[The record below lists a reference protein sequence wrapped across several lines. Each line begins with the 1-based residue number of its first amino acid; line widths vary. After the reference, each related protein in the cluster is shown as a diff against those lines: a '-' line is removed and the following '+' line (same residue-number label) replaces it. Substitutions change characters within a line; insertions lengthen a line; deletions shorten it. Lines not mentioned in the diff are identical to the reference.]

1 MEPRQVFDLM
11 SPEAMRD
18 PHPILHRMRREDPV
32 HWAEALHVWILTRY
46 EDVTSALREPRLS
59 AQRADRVALQGR
71 RGGDPAVMKDFVRVM
86 RDMMMMK
93 DGAEHTRL
101 RRLGNR
107 GFTTATLDSLRPTI
121 QRITDDLLD
130 RVEPTGRMDII
141 QDLSAL
147 LPSTLIAEMF
157 RVPEEDRPN
166 LQQWSE
172 DIMHFVSVSL
182 GDVEAIA
189 RAANEAIV
197 QLERYFLG
205 MLEDRRKHPGN
216 DLLSLFIGEQE
227 EGRLSSEEI
236 CAQCILVI
244 SAGHVTTID
253 QLGTTVFNLLTNPGE
268 LEKLRAAPELLSSAA
283 EEALR
288 YDCAIPFINRITAE
302 DMEIGGKLIPRGQ
315 MLFLGVAAANR
326 DPAVFTDPDRF
337 DITRTGNRHIAFI
350 QGPHMCLG
358 AGLAR
363 RELEIGLRT
372 LLRRMPKLRLD
383 PDNAPARRTENLAFR
398 GFYRLP
404 VLFS

>member
-1 MEPRQVFDLM
+1 MDPRQVFDLM
-11 SPEAMRD
+11 SPEAIRD
-18 PHPILHRMRREDPV
+18 PHPVLHRMRRDDPV

-46 EDVTSALREPRLS
+46 DDVTSVLRDPRLS
-59 AQRADRVALQGR
+59 AQRADMIALQGR
-71 RGGDPAVMKDFVRVM
+71 PGGDPTVMKDFVRIM
-86 RDMMMMK
+86 REMMMMK
-93 DGAEHTRL
+93 DGAEHSRL

-121 QRITDDLLD
+121 QRITDELLS
-130 RVEPTGRMDII
+130 RVEPAGRMDII
-141 QDLSAL
+141 EDLSAR
-147 LPSTLIAEMF
+147 LPSTIIAEMF
-157 RVPEEDRPN
+157 RVPEEDR
-166 LQQWSE
+166 LRFQQWSE
-172 DIMHFVSVSL
+172 DIMQFVSVAV

-197 QLERYFLG
+197 KLEGYFLG
-205 MLEDRRKHPGN
+205 MLEERRKHPG
-216 DLLSLFIGEQE
+216 DDILSLFIKDQG
-227 EGRLSSEEI
+227 EGRLSAEEI

-253 QLGTTVFNLLTNPGE
+253 QLGTTVFNLLTHPRE
-268 LEKLRAAPELLSSAA
+268 LEKLRAAPELLPAAA

-302 DMEIGGKLIPRGQ
+302 DMEIGGKLIPKGQ
-315 MLFLGVAAANR
+315 MLFLGIAAANR
-326 DPAVFTDPDRF
+326 DPAVFADPDRF
-337 DITRTGNRHIAFI
+337 DITRTENRHIAFI

-372 LLRRMPKLRLD
+372 LLQRMPKLRLD
-383 PDNAPARRTENLAFR
+383 PDNAPVRRTESLAFR
-398 GFYRLP
+398 GFSRLP